1 MKLKHS
7 NGWFAAGSEVARAL
21 QCLSDGGFRLYLYL
35 CLQAR
40 RDNGCLTVNHRDL
53 ARALHRSRRSILT
66 YLEEL
71 RQQQVCRL
79 TPAANQH
86 QEGEIEICDSFWPYV
101 KELTPSISPEA
112 DHYVGQIR
120 RLLAARACV
129 HSAFTAAEQKLAT
142 TLFVDQIPLEQ
153 VERAILLGCA
163 RKCATLLNG
172 QGSGP
177 ITSLLYFRGPI
188 EEVSQSTIPSGYWN
202 YLSFQLQR
210 LEAQWLAQQSPAAGA
225 NFAPANPENLKRR
238 NDADEVPLD

>member
-1 MKLKHS
+1 MKLKYS
-7 NGWFAAGSEVARAL
+7 NSWFAAGPEVARAL

-86 QEGEIEICDSFWPYV
+86 QEGEIEICDSFWPYE
-101 KELTPSISPEA
+101 KDATPTISPEA
-112 DHYVGQIR
+112 DHYVGEIR
-120 RLLAARACV
+120 RLLAARPCV
-129 HSAFTAAEQKLAT
+129 HSAFTPAEQKLAT
-142 TLFVDQIPLEQ
+142 TLFADKIPLEQ
-153 VERAILLGCA
+153 VEHAILLGSA

-172 QGSGP
+172 QGNGP
-177 ITSLLYFRGPI
+177 ITSLLYFLGPI
-188 EEVSQSTIPSGYWN
+188 EEVRQGTIPSGYWN
-202 YLSFQLQR
+202 YLRLQLQR
-210 LEAQWLAQQSPAAGA
+210 LEAQWLAHQSPAAGA
-225 NFAPANPENLKRR
+225 NFAPANLENLKRR
-238 NDADEVPLD
+238 NDVDEFPLD